1 MSLPA
6 VSVEVALF
14 GLAVESM
21 VEFVLDKTGVV
32 VKAVVLI
39 VESAVAMPIK
49 PVKTD
54 KIGQMAWDAY
64 NTMNTYN
71 LVTQIS
77 VFNWFPVCFLQSN
90 QAHPYHFHSQ

>member
-14 GLAVESM
+14 GIAVESL

-39 VESAVAMPIK
+39 VGSTVDVAIK

-54 KIGQMAWDAY
+54 KIGQM
-64 NTMNTYN
+64 
-71 LVTQIS
+71 
-77 VFNWFPVCFLQSN
+77 P
-90 QAHPYHFHSQ
+90 